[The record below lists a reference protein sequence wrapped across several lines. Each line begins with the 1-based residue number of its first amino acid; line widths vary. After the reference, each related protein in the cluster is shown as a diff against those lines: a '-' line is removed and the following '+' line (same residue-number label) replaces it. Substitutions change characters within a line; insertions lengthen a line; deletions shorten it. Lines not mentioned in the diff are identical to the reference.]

1 LSRVL
6 RSSFSHCK
14 SNEAA
19 HTFSEDI
26 VKSCAVDMAHI
37 FWVIAR
43 KLDVTLTNAT
53 VRSKIDDLSI
63 DIRDTLIANL
73 KALPYKSLQLD
84 ECADVSNV
92 SQLICFVPHEKE
104 KNV

>member
-1 LSRVL
+1 
-6 RSSFSHCK
+6 
-14 SNEAA
+14 
-19 HTFSEDI
+19 
-26 VKSCAVDMAHI
+26 MAHI